1 MSVLKD
7 KLLDTYNS
15 SKLFYDNYISNSK
28 IDELNKNFNKFRLYY
43 LNLLSNVKI
52 KFYNFLN

>member
-52 KFYNFLN
+52 